1 MSLGAT
7 CLILLL
13 VIGRSATVPLS
24 TPAGLDADAGDVAR
38 FRAGDDAAFEPLCL
52 RREAEV
58 FRLCSRMLGNADD
71 ALDAAQE
78 TFLRAFRSLRAF
90 RGEAT
95 FRTWLTEI
103 AINVCRN
110 RLTSAAARAAR
121 QTVALVIEDAETGE
135 TRVADPPDIRP
146 GPEAEARGLELG
158 CALEKALAAIAPE
171 YREALL
177 LREMQGLEYEE
188 MAAALGC
195 PLGTIKSR
203 LNRARA
209 ALRQALEGVW
219 P

>member
-1 MSLGAT
+1 VSLGAT

-13 VIGRSATVPLS
+13 VFGRSITVPP
-24 TPAGLDADAGDVAR
+24 TTVGGDLDAADVAR
-38 FRAGDDAAFEPLCL
+38 FRAGDEAAFEPLCL
-52 RREAEV
+52 RHEAPI

-78 TFLRAFRSLRAF
+78 TFLRAFRSLRGF

-95 FRTWLTEI
+95 FRTWLTGI

-110 RLTSAAARAAR
+110 KLTSAATRAAR
-121 QTVALVIEDAETGE
+121 HTVPLVDEDPETGE
-135 TRVADPPDIRP
+135 TRNVDPPDLRP
-146 GPEAEARGLELG
+146 SPEATARGAELG
-158 CALEKALAAIAPE
+158 RALEQALVTLAPE

-177 LREMQGLEYEE
+177 LREMQGLEYDEL
-188 MAAALGC
+188 AAVLGC
-195 PLGTIKSR
+195 PVGTIKSR